1 MEARQKSWTMHRT
14 RERTQMRNRRSQTE
28 TEERVNEPLPLPHW
42 STASPQLGLP
52 RALSSTQTRAPAT
65 SRRNT
70 RTHIAKPRNR
80 LLASVRTEQR
90 VPTDASTTPCR
101 HSRHRQTPKEDWADA
116 HSAPRD
122 ARPCALENVRG
133 RPLRHLH
140 AMRHECARMGA
151 AGGTTVATRPEG
163 RRDMRGCACAAPKAS
178 RNDQPSWR
186 APIALGR
193 IG

>member
-1 MEARQKSWTMHRT
+1 
-14 RERTQMRNRRSQTE
+14 MRNRRSQTE

-70 RTHIAKPRNR
+70 RTHIANPRSR
-80 LLASVRTEQR
+80 LLASARTEQR

-151 AGGTTVATRPEG
+151 AGGTTVATLWP
-163 RRDMRGCACAAPKAS
+163 RGQAGYARLCVRGAQSEQKRSAVVACA
-178 RNDQPSWR
+178 DR
-186 APIALGR
+186 ARKDR
-193 IG
+193 IRSDHPLIG